1 MLTSCINHPPMKFI
15 NPRPDAGSCQVYMS
29 NYGGGLLGGDEI
41 RIKVECLPDSR
52 LYLGT
57 QSSNKIYRTTGNR
70 VSLQETTGTLHAR
83 ALAVICPDPVVPF
96 AGSRFRQK
104 QTWELHKESNFILVD
119 RFQSGREARGEVF
132 AFDAFESE
140 IRLVRPG
147 GRPLLVERF
156 GCEPRDRGAAWC
168 GNFGPFRSWMGIYLA
183 GERISALGD
192 AFVPSLLEL
201 GRGDADGPE
210 PEGGRRLWVAIGK
223 KEGLG
228 WVIRAMG
235 RDRRDLEPVQDRL
248 FAALS
253 DAGWLGFNPWHRR
266 W

>member
-1 MLTSCINHPPMKFI
+1 
-15 NPRPDAGSCQVYMS
+15 MS

-41 RIKVECLPDSR
+41 RIKVECLPGSR

-57 QSSNKIYRTTGNR
+57 QSSNKIYKSAGDRIS
-70 VSLQETTGTLHAR
+70 VQETTGTLHAG
-83 ALAVICPDPVVPF
+83 ALAVVCPDPVVPF

-104 QTWELHKESNFILVD
+104 QTWELHKDSDLVLVD
-119 RFQSGREARGEVF
+119 WFQSGREARGEVF

-140 IRLVRPG
+140 VRLVRPG

-156 GCEPRDRGAAWC
+156 GCEPRDRGPAWC
-168 GNFGPFRSWMGIYLA
+168 GNFGPFQSWMGIYLA
-183 GERISALGD
+183 GEKVSALGD
-192 AFVPSLLEL
+192 AFAPSLLEL

-223 KEGLG
+223 KDGLG

-235 RDRRDLEPVQDRL
+235 RDRRDVQPVQDRL

-253 DAGWLGFNPWHRR
+253 DAAWLGFNPWDRR